1 VFSLVAAVHG
11 LDVRQDFRQ
20 VLAIAAERAGVQ
32 LDDSGPASE
41 VRSRAPLPVP
51 APQPAKLYP
60 DAGEVARMW
69 ADCVP
74 VTDDEEVAAYLA
86 SRGLDPHRI
95 ADRDLARTLPHDA
108 ATPRW
113 AWFGGPWGARGY
125 RLVLPM
131 IDPAGSMRS
140 LRARLIHDAG
150 EAKSVAPS
158 GVRSD
163 RLIMAD
169 ATGRIMLAT
178 GEPPPWY
185 IEQFVVFVC
194 EGEVDF
200 WTVAAWVSDTDETP
214 PAVLGVTSSS
224 WCAEVAARVPEGSLV
239 ITLTDDDEAGDRYAG
254 TVRESLRDRAV
265 DVRDRKRR
273 GPRAKARS

>member
-1 VFSLVAAVHG
+1 
-11 LDVRQDFRQ
+11 
-20 VLAIAAERAGVQ
+20 
-32 LDDSGPASE
+32 
-41 VRSRAPLPVP
+41 
-51 APQPAKLYP
+51 
-60 DAGEVARMW
+60 
-69 ADCVP
+69 
-74 VTDDEEVAAYLA
+74 
-86 SRGLDPHRI
+86 
-95 ADRDLARTLPHDA
+95 
-108 ATPRW
+108 
-113 AWFGGPWGARGY
+113 
-125 RLVLPM
+125 
-131 IDPAGSMRS
+131 
-140 LRARLIHDAG
+140 
-150 EAKSVAPS
+150 
-158 GVRSD
+158 
-163 RLIMAD
+163 MAD